1 MEPGGL
7 RVNGTNMRNIRHTYG
22 MTQTELANAIGS
34 TVGTISR
41 IERGRQE
48 ISKRTEHALNV
59 FVMTVETFGEFST
72 DAILQEM
79 EIAQK
84 AVRRVQDEARET
96 EADYEE
102 QEGLDDVEA

>member
-1 MEPGGL
+1 M
-7 RVNGTNMRNIRHTYG
+7 NGTDMRNIRNTYG
-22 MTQTELANAIGS
+22 MTQTELANAIGV

-41 IERGRQE
+41 IERGRQQ

-72 DAILQEM
+72 DDILQEM

-84 AVRRVQDEARET
+84 AARRVQDYASET
-96 EADYEE
+96 EADYWERVEYEE